1 MPIQSRYLF
10 TASMDV
16 EPAKEALFNEVYDVE
31 HVPLILTVPGVI
43 SATRYRAQPVT
54 MMLGGERK
62 TIMPEGEPRYKAVYE
77 LESPD
82 VLLSAAWAKLVEEG
96 RWPGQVRPFTKNR
109 RHVIL
114 ERI

>member
-1 MPIQSRYLF
+1 MPSASRLARSSF
-10 TASMDV
+10 RRTV
-16 EPAKEALFNEVYDVE
+16 AKTRQ
-31 HVPLILTVPGVI
+31 P
-43 SATRYRAQPVT
+43 SAFSVRAQWAPIPEEQPVT